1 MASSD
6 KCCSSLGDDCITR
19 TLGKVGI
26 NRSMLVTLAL
36 GPFAWKGVV
45 WFGTAVNDLWT
56 AATTAVG
63 Q

>member
-1 MASSD
+1 MANSD
-6 KCCSSLGDDCITR
+6 KCCGLGGDWITR

-36 GPFAWKGVV
+36 VPFAWDGVM
-45 WFGTAVNDLWT
+45 WFGMALHDLWN
-56 AATTAVG
+56 AATNAVG